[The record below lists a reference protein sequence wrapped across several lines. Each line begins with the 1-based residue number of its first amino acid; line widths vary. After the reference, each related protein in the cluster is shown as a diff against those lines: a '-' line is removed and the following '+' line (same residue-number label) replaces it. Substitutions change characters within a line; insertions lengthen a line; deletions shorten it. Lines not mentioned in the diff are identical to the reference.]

1 MVCIGHDE
9 LWNLWGKKNTCILE
23 GLWKHNNDAM
33 DIINMKTMFSFF
45 KFCQNAG
52 APFTILLQ
60 WFALCG
66 QPKNKYIWLQMKGQ
80 IFFCKIKPFHAT

>member
-1 MVCIGHDE
+1 
-9 LWNLWGKKNTCILE
+9 
-23 GLWKHNNDAM
+23 M